1 VPLPLT
7 DLKPS
12 ARRTLY
18 ALRQAGQK
26 GATTGELCQPDVG
39 GIRFGARVQELRDM
53 GCVVYRVQLR
63 PGRWRYWLTV
73 DAFEAQMP
81 RRPVIEDEAQI
92 EIGEAA

>member
-26 GATTGELCQPDVG
+26 GATTGELCQP
-39 GIRFGARVQELRDM
+39 EP
-53 GCVVYRVQLR
+53 QL
-63 PGRWRYWLTV
+63 
-73 DAFEAQMP
+73 
-81 RRPVIEDEAQI
+81 